1 MVARW
6 LLLLS
11 LCVCGPVCAQTGSR
25 PRMDRSRVTERRFDD
40 SVLTALR
47 SERDFRYDQEAPED
61 AGLPG
66 RIIGH
71 VLAWIDRLLNRPGL
85 GMGVRILQWVIP
97 IALILYA
104 ALHFLGMEKALP
116 WRRDRQAGLSF
127 DVHPEDVH
135 AVDFGTEIAAAVAAG
150 RYREATRLQYLFA
163 LQRLSETGRIR
174 WSREKTNRD
183 YAGELQG
190 TGLAAPFGEVTRI
203 YEFAWYGEMTV
214 TITEYQGISQR
225 FNGFRQSIGA

>member
-11 LCVCGPVCAQTGSR
+11 LCCCGSVCAQTGSR
-25 PRMDRSRVTERRFDD
+25 PRMDRSKVSERRFDD

-47 SERDFRYDQEAPED
+47 SERDFRYDQQAPQD
-61 AGLPG
+61 SGLLG
-66 RIIGH
+66 RLIGH
-71 VLAWIDRLLNRPGL
+71 VLAWIDRLLNRPGV

-97 IALILYA
+97 IALILFA

-135 AVDFGTEIAAAVAAG
+135 AVDFGAEIAAAVAAG
-150 RYREATRLQYLFA
+150 RYRDAIRLEYLFA
-163 LQRLSETGRIR
+163 LRRLSEAGRIR

-183 YAGELQG
+183 YAAELRG
-190 TGLAAPFGEVTRI
+190 TRLERPFQEVTSI
-203 YEFAWYGEMTV
+203 YEFAWYGEMSVTV
-214 TITEYQGISQR
+214 SEYDGISRR
-225 FNGFRQSIGA
+225 FTGFRQSVGA